1 MDHHLPKQC
10 LHPLYDQKKNQQL
23 FLKIFPNVQLIILF
37 NIAHVCLQ
45 NYRFFFWYRLFKVG
59 DMLTGGNKI
68 NGASF
73 QNNASILLYDQ
84 EKTKKQLF
92 LKILPNVQH
101 VIILFK
107 VGHFFCQITEYCL
120 YKYMLLGFFFG

>member
-1 MDHHLPKQC
+1 MTKKKPTIVFKNISKCSAYYSIQYCSC
-10 LHPLYDQKKNQQL
+10 LFAK
-23 FLKIFPNVQLIILF
+23 
-37 NIAHVCLQ
+37 LQ
-45 NYRFFFWYRLFKVG
+45 IFFWSRLFKVG

-120 YKYMLLGFFFG
+120 YKYMLLGFFLVSF